1 MRVYTIINYI
11 YIRVLYSNPGYD
23 LIEWLM
29 ERLSIEESEALNIAN
44 QLCLHGY
51 FFPVS
56 DCKILVVKDDSSLYR
71 FQTPYYWPWQHK
83 TPDNIEYA
91 IYLVKRSLRNKQR
104 HGLEEYEAEALASL
118 HKNLKGK
125 WEFITMQAEEQVRIS
140 KERKKGDKIV
150 TDSQV
155 MHLIYFHAKQ
165 YINIRC

>member
-1 MRVYTIINYI
+1 
-11 YIRVLYSNPGYD
+11 
-23 LIEWLM
+23 M

-155 MHLIYFHAKQ
+155 MHLFYFHANNTLIFDVKIQ
-165 YINIRC
+165 THNRMRKSF

>member
-1 MRVYTIINYI
+1 MNIFAFFLSLCVSRA
-11 YIRVLYSNPGYD
+11 GYD

-56 DCKILVVKDDSSLYR
+56 DSKTLVVKDDSSLYR

-83 TPDNIEYA
+83 TPDNVEYA

-104 HGLEEYEAEALASL
+104 HGLEGMHCHFSA
-118 HKNLKGK
+118 
-125 WEFITMQAEEQVRIS
+125 
-140 KERKKGDKIV
+140 KK
-150 TDSQV
+150 
-155 MHLIYFHAKQ
+155 FRFNF
-165 YINIRC
+165 NIFDND